1 MSTRLQWAFML
12 SSLVVPSSV
21 LTQNTEPLKSPE
33 AKPQSV
39 VPAAVAAGVIAV
51 GARAINHNDS
61 TASH

>member
-1 MSTRLQWAFML
+1 MSTRLQWAFLL
-12 SSLVVPSSV
+12 SSLIVPSSV
-21 LTQNTEPLKSPE
+21 LTQNTERPKSPE

-51 GARAINHNDS
+51 SAKAINHNDA

>member
-21 LTQNTEPLKSPE
+21 LTQDTELSKSPQ

-51 GARAINHNDS
+51 GANAIEQSRID
-61 TASH
+61 ASH